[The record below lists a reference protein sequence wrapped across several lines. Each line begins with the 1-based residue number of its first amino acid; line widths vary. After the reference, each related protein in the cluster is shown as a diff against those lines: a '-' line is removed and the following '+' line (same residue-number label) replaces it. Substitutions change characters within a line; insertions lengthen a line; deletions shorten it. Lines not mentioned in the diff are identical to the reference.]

1 MDDRRRALDH
11 IYEKIK
17 DHEVF
22 KNKRGPKQMDPKY
35 QLMLLLN
42 YRGVPETQFSPS
54 VLNIIIGPMKMRE
67 RRYRTGSE
75 RSSTYP
81 TVLALWMEHFSQF
94 EILRTCCKI
103 STNFPEIWAIFIN
116 ACVMWSTTCQHGRS
130 TR

>member
-42 YRGVPETQFSPS
+42 YRGVPETQSSPS

-67 RRYRTGSE
+67 RRYRIGSE

-81 TVLALWMEHFSQF
+81 TVLALWMEHFSHWNSGHKRKMRLIITEESF
-94 EILRTCCKI
+94 CGL
-103 STNFPEIWAIFIN
+103 
-116 ACVMWSTTCQHGRS
+116 
-130 TR
+130 

>member
-42 YRGVPETQFSPS
+42 YLGTE
-54 VLNIIIGPMKMRE
+54 
-67 RRYRTGSE
+67 GSGANK
-75 RSSTYP
+75 SM
-81 TVLALWMEHFSQF
+81 TVIM
-94 EILRTCCKI
+94 T
-103 STNFPEIWAIFIN
+103 
-116 ACVMWSTTCQHGRS
+116 M
-130 TR
+130 